1 LIRLQNVTKEYE
13 TGFMKITALK
23 DINLRVEKGEFLA
36 VMGPSGSGKTTLMNI
51 LGCLDKPS
59 AGDYYLEEGNTR
71 DLNKDE
77 LAVLRNEKIGFI
89 FQSFFLLPRLT
100 ALENVELPLMYKGVW
115 RAERKKRALTMLER
129 MGLGDRASHLPNQL
143 SGGQRQRVAIARALI
158 NHPSL
163 ILADEPTGNLD
174 SRTGMEIM
182 DILRELHRGGAT
194 IVLITHEADIA
205 SYAGRIISLRDGGI
219 QFDRMNQ
226 RTAGGYYEQ
235 H

>member
-1 LIRLQNVTKEYE
+1 MIRLQNVTKEYE

-23 DINLRVEKGEFLA
+23 DINLTVEKGQFLA
-36 VMGPSGSGKTTLMNI
+36 IMGPSGSGKTTLMNI

-59 AGDYYLEEGNTR
+59 EGDYYLEEGNTR
-71 DLNKDE
+71 ELNKDE

-100 ALENVELPLMYKGVW
+100 ALENVEVPLMYKGVW
-115 RAERKKRALTMLER
+115 GIERKKRALAMLER

-158 NHPSL
+158 NNPPV

-182 DILRELHRGGAT
+182 DILQELHREGAT

-205 SYAGRIISLRDGGI
+205 SYAERIITLRDGGI

-226 RTAGGYYEQ
+226 MTAGGCHEQ

>member
-1 LIRLQNVTKEYE
+1 
-13 TGFMKITALK
+13 MKITALK
-23 DINLRVEKGEFLA
+23 DINLTVEKGQFLA
-36 VMGPSGSGKTTLMNI
+36 IMGPSGSGKTTLMNI

-59 AGDYYLEEGNTR
+59 EGDYYLEEGNTR
-71 DLNKDE
+71 ELNKDE

-100 ALENVELPLMYKGVW
+100 ALENVEVPLMYKGVW
-115 RAERKKRALTMLER
+115 GIERKKRALAMLER

-158 NHPSL
+158 NNPPV

-182 DILRELHRGGAT
+182 DILQELHREGAT

-205 SYAGRIISLRDGGI
+205 SYAERIITLRDGGI

-226 RTAGGYYEQ
+226 MTAGGCHEQ

>member
-1 LIRLQNVTKEYE
+1 LQNVTKEYE
-13 TGFMKITALK
+13 TGFTKVTALK
-23 DINLRVEKGEFLA
+23 DINLKVEKGQFLA
-36 VMGPSGSGKTTLMNI
+36 IMGPSGSGKTTLMNI
-51 LGCLDKPS
+51 LGCLDKPTK
-59 AGDYYLEEGNTR
+59 GDYYLEEGNTR

-77 LAVLRNEKIGFI
+77 LAILRNEKIGFI

-115 RAERKKRALTMLER
+115 RAERKKRALAMLER
-129 MGLGDRASHLPNQL
+129 MGLGSRAHHLPNQL

-174 SRTGMEIM
+174 SLTGMEIM
-182 DILRELHRGGAT
+182 SILQELHREGVT
-194 IVLITHEADIA
+194 IVLITHEAEIA
-205 SYAGRIISLRDGGI
+205 SYAERIISLRDGGI

-226 RTAGGYYEQ
+226 MTAGGCHEQ